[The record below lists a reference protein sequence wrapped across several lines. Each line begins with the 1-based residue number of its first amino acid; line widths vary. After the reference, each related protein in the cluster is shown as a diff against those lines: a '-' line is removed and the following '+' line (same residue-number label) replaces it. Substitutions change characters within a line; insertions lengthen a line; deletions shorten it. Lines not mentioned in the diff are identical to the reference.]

1 MTYLLVNAAF
11 MVLAALVAVPLLWG
25 TRMLALTLTL
35 LALLGAT
42 AIGDNLIIAFDIV
55 AYDADKIVGLL
66 IGLAPIEDFAYS
78 VVAAALVPGI
88 WLALERRRK

>member
-1 MTYLLVNAAF
+1 MTYLLVNTAF
-11 MVLAALVAVPLLWG
+11 IALAALVAAPLLWG
-25 TRMLALTLTL
+25 ARMRALTLTL
-35 LALLGAT
+35 LALLGVT

-55 AYDADKIVGLL
+55 AYDSDKIVGLM

>member
-1 MTYLLVNAAF
+1 MTYLPVNAAF
-11 MVLAALVAVPLLWG
+11 MLLAGLIAIPLLWG
-25 TRMLALTLTL
+25 TRMRAITLTL
-35 LALLGAT
+35 LALLAVT
-42 AIGDNLIIAFDIV
+42 VVGDNLIIFFEIV
-55 AYDADKIVGLL
+55 AYDPEKIVGLM

>member
-1 MTYLLVNAAF
+1 VTYLLVNAAF

>member
-1 MTYLLVNAAF
+1 VTYLLVNAAF

-25 TRMLALTLTL
+25 TRMRALTLTL

-55 AYDADKIVGLL
+55 AYDTDKIVGLL

>member
-1 MTYLLVNAAF
+1 VTYLLVNAAF

-25 TRMLALTLTL
+25 TRMRALTLTL
-35 LALLGAT
+35 LALLGVT

-55 AYDADKIVGLL
+55 AYDADKIVGLM

>member
-1 MTYLLVNAAF
+1 VTYLLVNAAF

-25 TRMLALTLTL
+25 TRMRALTLTL

>member
-25 TRMLALTLTL
+25 TRMRALTLTL

>member
-25 TRMLALTLTL
+25 TRMRALTLTL
-35 LALLGAT
+35 LALLGVT

-55 AYDADKIVGLL
+55 AYDADKIVGLM

>member
-1 MTYLLVNAAF
+1 M
-11 MVLAALVAVPLLWG
+11 
-25 TRMLALTLTL
+25 
-35 LALLGAT
+35 
-42 AIGDNLIIAFDIV
+42 
-55 AYDADKIVGLL
+55 

>member
-1 MTYLLVNAAF
+1 MTYLLVNTAF
-11 MVLAALVAVPLLWG
+11 MVLAALVAAPLLWG
-25 TRMLALTLTL
+25 TRMRALTLTL
-35 LALLGAT
+35 LALLGVT

-55 AYDADKIVGLL
+55 AYDADKIVGLM

>member
-1 MTYLLVNAAF
+1 MTYLLLNAAF

-25 TRMLALTLTL
+25 TRMRALTLTL

-66 IGLAPIEDFAYS
+66 VGLAPIEDFAYS